1 MSESPIF
8 YDETDFFSRQHNY
21 SLTALSSGKGSKLGR
36 FYRDATKYQLTVNV
50 VGNTEEQAHELL
62 NEMNR
67 LFEWDVFS
75 ALPGKLFVNEQYINC
90 YIVSSKAVDRLYAGT
105 MFLVT
110 LDILAEQ
117 PIWISEERHDFLTFT
132 DGSEIGFKLPTAF
145 PLGFT
150 AGNGSR
156 QLLVD
161 HYVSCP
167 MKISVFGPCSNPE
180 FIIGENTYRVNG
192 TLLSGERY
200 EIDQRTKTVIKVT
213 NSGEI
218 VNAFNMRNKTESVF
232 EPIEPGENILSYNG
246 DFAIEITIFY
256 ERSEPL
262 WS

>member
-1 MSESPIF
+1 
-8 YDETDFFSRQHNY
+8 
-21 SLTALSSGKGSKLGR
+21 
-36 FYRDATKYQLTVNV
+36 
-50 VGNTEEQAHELL
+50 
-62 NEMNR
+62 
-67 LFEWDVFS
+67 
-75 ALPGKLFVNEQYINC
+75 
-90 YIVSSKAVDRLYAGT
+90 
-105 MFLVT
+105 
-110 LDILAEQ
+110 
-117 PIWISEERHDFLTFT
+117 
-132 DGSEIGFKLPTAF
+132 
-145 PLGFT
+145 
-150 AGNGSR
+150 
-156 QLLVD
+156 
-161 HYVSCP
+161 

-218 VNAFNMRNKTESVF
+218 VNAFNLRNKTESVF